1 VQDTEAATEEEEDM
15 RKCGGVIEHC
25 RKAVVA
31 VELLNH

>member
-1 VQDTEAATEEEEDM
+1 MQDTEAATEEEEEEEM
-15 RKCGGVIEHC
+15 RRSDEHC